1 MKWYKIILTLV
12 WIIGTIIG
20 MMYTYPFIW
29 IIMVVCIIYPI
40 VYSMLP
46 VPIQDSIDKY
56 VWGLAFLYV
65 SSFAITIA
73 ALIIGVRVIEDGST
87 TKIVSPFYPIG
98 RTLGTGLRVDTIPK
112 LAYCYKRE
120 ENKSI
125 SILYK
130 DMYLL
135 QERDSTFILFSHNE
149 VVAEG
154 MNINLKQI
162 ELGHGKLSVCSFID
176 MEGQRKSVDLAGNDI
191 TREGY
196 SAKIVE
202 PPTDPG
208 YIPNY

>member
-87 TKIVSPFYPIG
+87 IKIVSPFYLC
-98 RTLGTGLRVDTIPK
+98 RLS
-112 LAYCYKRE
+112 Y
-120 ENKSI
+120 I
-125 SILYK
+125 SCNIWIFDYFLQ
-130 DMYLL
+130 LL
-135 QERDSTFILFSHNE
+135 FHFFHQFRSF
-149 VVAEG
+149 
-154 MNINLKQI
+154 
-162 ELGHGKLSVCSFID
+162 GKFA
-176 MEGQRKSVDLAGNDI
+176 M
-191 TREGY
+191 
-196 SAKIVE
+196 
-202 PPTDPG
+202 
-208 YIPNY
+208 

>member
-87 TKIVSPFYPIG
+87 TKIVPPFYPIG

-112 LAYCYKRE
+112 LAYC
-120 ENKSI
+120 
-125 SILYK
+125 
-130 DMYLL
+130 
-135 QERDSTFILFSHNE
+135 
-149 VVAEG
+149 
-154 MNINLKQI
+154 
-162 ELGHGKLSVCSFID
+162 
-176 MEGQRKSVDLAGNDI
+176 
-191 TREGY
+191 
-196 SAKIVE
+196 
-202 PPTDPG
+202 
-208 YIPNY
+208 

>member
-20 MMYTYPFIW
+20 LMYTYPFIW

-73 ALIIGVRVIEDGST
+73 ALIIGVRIIEDGST

-125 SILYK
+125 SIIYK

-135 QERDSTFILFSHNE
+135 QKRDSTFILFSHNE

-176 MEGQRKSVDLAGNDI
+176 IEGQRKSVDLAGNDI

-196 SAKIVE
+196 SPKIVE